1 MMLAMM
7 SPDPDSPQSIREA
20 LNNSDSHLWKAAIN
34 SELESF
40 DENRVFTIVD
50 RPKNGK
56 SIVGS
61 RWVLRIKR
69 AVDRKVDKY
78 KARLVAKGF
87 TQKEGMNH
95 SCTNSWLP
103 FAYGRLHTAHT

>member
-1 MMLAMM
+1 MPPERLGDAMMLAVM

-20 LNNSDSHLWKAAIN
+20 LNSSDNHLWEAVIK

-61 RWVLRIKR
+61 
-69 AVDRKVDKY
+69 
-78 KARLVAKGF
+78 
-87 TQKEGMNH
+87 
-95 SCTNSWLP
+95 
-103 FAYGRLHTAHT
+103 